1 MQNLVIL
8 ADSPGAFRGLLRST
22 LLELL
27 PSPLAPAATPDS
39 LLSMAEACEEL
50 GVSKTTLT
58 EWKKNGIVPFVRLGR
73 RIYFERAKVL
83 DAGRSHAKYQPR
95 KS

>member
-8 ADSPGAFRGLLRST
+8 ADSPSAFRELLRST

-27 PSPLAPAATPDS
+27 PTPSATVTPDS
-39 LLSMAEACEEL
+39 LLSMADACEEL